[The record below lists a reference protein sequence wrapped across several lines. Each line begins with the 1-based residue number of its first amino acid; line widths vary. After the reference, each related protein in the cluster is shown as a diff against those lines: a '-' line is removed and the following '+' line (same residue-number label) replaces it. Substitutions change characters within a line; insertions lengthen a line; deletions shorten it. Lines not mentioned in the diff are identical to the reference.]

1 MEWLGSWTRG
11 AVLHPAPFL
20 SSSGGMVCLC
30 ISLVTRPVTAWD
42 GDSELCEPWG
52 DLGVSVSTGH
62 CLGLA
67 AFACCLLQPLP
78 QGKSL
83 GQRAGYQLD
92 ILAQLVVSADLSVWF
107 GSLSWPP
114 SQRSLSLTRRTISD
128 HRPTSRAQGPGNN
141 QSPQ

>member
-52 DLGVSVSTGH
+52 DPGSQSSLGTVWGW
-62 CLGLA
+62 
-67 AFACCLLQPLP
+67 QPLLVAFCSHP
-78 QGKSL
+78 GKSL

-114 SQRSLSLTRRTISD
+114 SQRSLSLT
-128 HRPTSRAQGPGNN
+128 
-141 QSPQ
+141 